1 MFDLV
6 PFRKN
11 FNSLLPRS
19 DYFDQM
25 VNSFFND
32 DLMNFANTGFRQNS
46 FRVDVKEND
55 SAVVIEADL
64 PGVKKES
71 IDLTYDNNYLTITA
85 HREDSKETK
94 EEDFMRRER
103 VYGEFRRS
111 FYLDN
116 VDHEKIKASF
126 DNGVL
131 TINIPKDSPQSVNKR
146 ISID

>member
-11 FNSLLPRS
+11 FNSILPRS

-32 DLMNFANTGFRQNS
+32 DFMNFANAGLGQNS

-55 SAVVIEADL
+55 TSVVIEADL

-71 IDLTYDNNYLTITA
+71 IDLTYDNNYLTIA
-85 HREDSKETK
+85 ARRDDIKETK
-94 EEDFMRRER
+94 DENYMRRER
-103 VYGEFRRS
+103 YYGEFRRS

-116 VDHEKIKASF
+116 VNHEKIKASF
-126 DNGVL
+126 TNGVL
-131 TINIPKDSPQSVNKR
+131 TIGIPKEKAQSINRK
-146 ISID
+146 IAID

>member
-11 FNSLLPRS
+11 VNSILPRS

-32 DLMNFANTGFRQNS
+32 DWMNFANAMHQRS
-46 FRVDVKEND
+46 FQVDVKEND
-55 SAVVIEADL
+55 DTVVIEADL
-64 PGVKKES
+64 PGVKKDS
-71 IDLTYDNNYLTITA
+71 IDLTYDNNYLTISA
-85 HREDSKETK
+85 RRDDARETK
-94 EEDFMRRER
+94 EENFMRRER
-103 VYGEFRRS
+103 YYGEFRRS

-116 VDHEKIKASF
+116 IDHEKIKAKF

-131 TINIPKDSPQSVNKR
+131 TITIPKETPQRFNKK
-146 ISID
+146 IAID